1 MKDECLE
8 ELVAGLFPEARAV
21 LKALG
26 EARDEDGSAVSVEDL
41 LRATGLTTHGVRKGL
56 WGLMGAGLVEMGP
69 GNRGYLLTENG
80 VRAVSSSWPGAKVK
94 DR

>member
-26 EARDEDGSAVSVEDL
+26 EAQDEDGSVSVEDL

-80 VRAVSSSWPGAKVK
+80 VRAVSFFRPGAKVK
-94 DR
+94 GR

>member
-26 EARDEDGSAVSVEDL
+26 EAQDEDGSVSVEDL

-69 GNRGYLLTENG
+69 GNRGYLLTGNG
-80 VRAVSSSWPGAKVK
+80 VRAVSFFRPGAKVK
-94 DR
+94 GR